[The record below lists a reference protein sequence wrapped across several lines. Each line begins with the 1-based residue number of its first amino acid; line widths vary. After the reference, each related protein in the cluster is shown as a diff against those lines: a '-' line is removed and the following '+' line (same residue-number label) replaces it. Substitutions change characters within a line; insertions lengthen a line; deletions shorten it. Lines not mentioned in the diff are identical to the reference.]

1 MRIFKVVL
9 TSLAIAAISPADAS
23 AFPRAVGSVASLIDA
38 RVCFYPDG
46 WKGPGLYECGYQFN
60 RGFGWL
66 GKGNVKPRKHA
77 RKLSRRAR

>member
-1 MRIFKVVL
+1 MRILKVVL
-9 TSLAIAAISPADAS
+9 TSLAFAATASADAH
-23 AFPRAVGSVASLIDA
+23 ALPPAVGSITPLKDA

-66 GKGNVKPRKHA
+66 GKGNAKPRRHA
-77 RKLSRRAR
+77 RKISRRAR